1 MNESKRRIPKKFSKV
16 DKTFINRLL
25 KDEDNGI
32 FNTFSV
38 FPKKLNFYGKE
49 PEEDIIL
56 VTRSHWIAYVPGFL
70 FALLFLLLPI
80 LIIFLS
86 NTINLFN
93 SPNVYIGILIVGII
107 LCINILVTTI
117 LKWYYTVNIITD
129 QRIVVVR
136 MDNAFYHLYS
146 EAQLE
151 KIEDVSHK
159 PIGFWSNIFDVGDV
173 DIDTAGHEVDFH
185 LKTLPKPRELQDVL
199 NDLLEMKQ
207 KGKI

>member
-1 MNESKRRIPKKFSKV
+1 MSDRKIRVPKKFSKV
-16 DKTFINRLL
+16 DKSFVKRLL
-25 KDEDNGI
+25 ENEDRSL

-49 PEEDIIL
+49 PSEEIVL
-56 VTRSHWIAYVPGFL
+56 VVRSHWIAYIPGTL
-70 FALLFLLLPI
+70 FALLFLILPMI
-80 LIIFLS
+80 LIVVSKRID
-86 NTINLFN
+86 LFN
-93 SPNVYIGILIVGII
+93 STSIYIGLLIVGII
-107 LCINILVTTI
+107 LCLNILVTTV

-136 MDNAFYHLYS
+136 TDNAFYHSYS

-151 KIEDVSHK
+151 KIEDISHR

-207 KGKI
+207 KGNI

>member
-1 MNESKRRIPKKFSKV
+1 MNDSKRRIPKKFSKV
-16 DKTFINRLL
+16 DKSFVNRLL
-25 KDEDNGI
+25 QNEDKSV

-49 PEEDIIL
+49 PGEEIVL
-56 VTRSHWIAYVPGFL
+56 VVRSHFIAYIPNAFFG
-70 FALLFLLLPI
+70 LLFLILPV
-80 LIIFLS
+80 LIIALS
-86 NTINLFN
+86 IKIEFFN
-93 SPNVYIGILIVGII
+93 SAVIYVGLFIVGII

-185 LKTLPKPRELQDVL
+185 LKTLPKPRELQDVI

-207 KGKI
+207 KGNI

>member
-1 MNESKRRIPKKFSKV
+1 MSERTRIPKKFSNI
-16 DKTFINRLL
+16 DKTFVNRLL
-25 KDEDNGI
+25 KDEDRSI

-49 PEEDIIL
+49 PEEEIIL
-56 VTRSHWIAYVPGFL
+56 VVRSHGIAYIPGIRFG
-70 FALLFLLLPI
+70 LLFLILPI
-80 LIIFLS
+80 LIAYLS
-86 NTINLFN
+86 REIHIFN
-93 SPNVYIGILIVGII
+93 SNEMYIGLIIVGII
-107 LCINILVTTI
+107 LCINILITTI
-117 LKWYYTVNIITD
+117 LKWYYTVNIVTD

-136 MDNAFYHLYS
+136 MDNAFYHSYS

-151 KIEDVSHK
+151 KIEDISHR
-159 PIGFWSNIFDVGDV
+159 PIGLWSNIFDVGDV

-185 LKTLPKPRELQDVL
+185 LKTLPKPRELQDIL

>member
-1 MNESKRRIPKKFSKV
+1 MSERTRIPKKFSNI
-16 DKTFINRLL
+16 DKTFVNRLL
-25 KDEDNGI
+25 KDEDRSI

-49 PEEDIIL
+49 PEEEIIL
-56 VTRSHWIAYVPGFL
+56 VVRSHGIAYIPGIIFG
-70 FALLFLLLPI
+70 LLFLILPI
-80 LIIFLS
+80 LIAYLS
-86 NTINLFN
+86 REIHIFN
-93 SPNVYIGILIVGII
+93 SNEMYIGLIIVGII
-107 LCINILVTTI
+107 LCINILITTI
-117 LKWYYTVNIITD
+117 LKWYYTVNIVTD

-136 MDNAFYHLYS
+136 IDNAFYHSYS

-151 KIEDVSHK
+151 KIEDISHR
-159 PIGFWSNIFDVGDV
+159 PIGLWSNIFDVGDV

-185 LKTLPKPRELQDVL
+185 LKTLPKPRELQDIL

>member
-1 MNESKRRIPKKFSKV
+1 MNDSKRRIPKKFSKV
-16 DKTFINRLL
+16 DKSFVNRLL
-25 KDEDNGI
+25 QSEDKSV

-49 PEEDIIL
+49 PGEEIVL
-56 VTRSHWIAYVPGFL
+56 VVRSHFIAYVPSTFL
-70 FALLFLLLPI
+70 GLLFLILPV
-80 LIIFLS
+80 IIIALSMKIEFLNS
-86 NTINLFN
+86 AVIYVGLF
-93 SPNVYIGILIVGII
+93 IVGII

-185 LKTLPKPRELQDVL
+185 LKTLPKPRELQDVI

-207 KGKI
+207 KGNI

>member
-1 MNESKRRIPKKFSKV
+1 MNDSKRRIPKKFSKV
-16 DKTFINRLL
+16 DKSFVNRLL
-25 KDEDNGI
+25 QNEDKSV

-49 PEEDIIL
+49 PGEEIVL
-56 VTRSHWIAYVPGFL
+56 VVRSHFIAYIPSAFFG
-70 FALLFLLLPI
+70 LLFLILPV
-80 LIIFLS
+80 LIIALS
-86 NTINLFN
+86 IKIEFFN
-93 SPNVYIGILIVGII
+93 SAVIYIGLFIVGII

-185 LKTLPKPRELQDVL
+185 LKTLPKPRELQDVI

-207 KGKI
+207 KGNI

>member
-1 MNESKRRIPKKFSKV
+1 MNESNRRIPKKFSNV

-25 KDEDNGI
+25 EDEDNGI

-56 VTRSHWIAYVPGFL
+56 VIRSHWIAYVPGGM

-80 LIIFLS
+80 LIISLS
-86 NTINLFN
+86 NAINLFN
-93 SPNVYIGILIVGII
+93 SPSVYIGMLIVGII
-107 LCINILVTTI
+107 LCINIFVTTI

-129 QRIVVVR
+129 QRIIVVR
-136 MDNAFYHLYS
+136 VDNAFYHLYS

-185 LKTLPKPRELQDVL
+185 LKTLPKPRELQDIL